1 MPDIEKEKRIKKE
14 IRRLNRILGKGNP
27 KVEAS
32 KRLIENAAFLAVGL
46 EDLKEEILET
56 GWTEVYKN
64 GENQTGRKKSAAA
77 DIYMTTYKNYL
88 ATVKQLAE
96 IAPDAEA
103 ADELNLFNGIK

>member
-14 IRRLNRILGKGNP
+14 IKRLRKLLGKGDP
-27 KVEAS
+27 KIEAS
-32 KRLIENAAFLAVGL
+32 AKLIENAAFLAVGL
-46 EDLKEEILET
+46 EDLRVEILDT
-56 GWTEVYKN
+56 GWTETYKN

-96 IAPDAEA
+96 IVPDKST
-103 ADELNLFNGIK
+103 ADELNIFNMG